1 MTSGVGGVVTSD
13 WKHLAAKMMINTNEI
28 QKYCYSP
35 LADTW

>member
-13 WKHLAAKMMINTNEI
+13 WKHLAAKMMINEV